1 VAEFL
6 RNAAAQTFVEHSAE
20 ARMQLNSC
28 SGGGAKSV
36 TAGRLDPNMRP
47 PVPRRTAIWGM
58 IFMDRIDIITAHATR
73 VASQ

>member
-20 ARMQLNSC
+20 ARMQLNFLFRRRREKRYCRPAGSQYAT
-28 SGGGAKSV
+28 SGAAKD
-36 TAGRLDPNMRP
+36 RNL
-47 PVPRRTAIWGM
+47 GM